1 MLEIVNKS
9 LQAIKPVSSSRLKT
23 AQSHLNSLTKPP
35 GSLGLLEE
43 LAKRYVAIRGNA
55 LINRKAVMEERRSM
69 YWPDIRM
76 PIYWW

>member
-35 GSLGLLEE
+35 GSLGLFRRTGEKIRRYPR
-43 LAKRYVAIRGNA
+43 KRFNQ
-55 LINRKAVMEERRSM
+55 
-69 YWPDIRM
+69 
-76 PIYWW
+76 